1 MKTPLVCAV
10 CLLFIASLSPAQVL
24 ETPGGLGVGAAFEIS
39 VPVKSLADRAGT
51 GYGGSA
57 RFEYVPYKNIGL
69 VATVGYLSWGDKG
82 DAAVTSTVKAIEL
95 LAGPKFG
102 IGSGWYGGFEL
113 GVYQATEKFSI
124 SGVQSIEREL
134 TEAMMGVFLGY
145 EFSGVDLGV
154 KYYPF
159 DEAYTNVMVS
169 VGYWFGL

>member
-1 MKTPLVCAV
+1 MKIPLVLAV
-10 CLLFIASLSPAQVL
+10 CLLVAASVSPAQVL
-24 ETPGGLGVGAAFEIS
+24 ETPGGFAVGAAVELS

-51 GYGGSA
+51 GFGGSA

-69 VATVGYLSWGDKG
+69 VASVGYLSWGDEG
-82 DAAVTSTVKAIEL
+82 DDAITSTVKALEL

-113 GVYQATEKFSI
+113 GIYQATEKFSV
-124 SGVQSIEREL
+124 SGAQSIEREA
-134 TEAMMGVFLGY
+134 TQAMMGVFLGY

>member
-1 MKTPLVCAV
+1 MKTLMVIAV
-10 CLLFIASLSPAQVL
+10 CLLVIASVSPAQVL
-24 ETPGGLGVGAAFEIS
+24 ETPGGLAVGAAVELS

-51 GYGGSA
+51 GFGGSA

-82 DAAVTSTVKAIEL
+82 DAAITSTVKAIEF

-102 IGSGWYGGFEL
+102 ISSGWYGGFEL
-113 GVYQATEKFSI
+113 GIYQATEKFSV
-124 SGVQSIEREL
+124 SGVQSIDREA

-145 EFSGVDLGV
+145 EFSGVDFGV

-159 DEAYTNVMVS
+159 DEGYTNVMVS

>member
-1 MKTPLVCAV
+1 MKIPLVLAV
-10 CLLFIASLSPAQVL
+10 CVLFIASLSPAQVL
-24 ETPGGLGVGAAFEIS
+24 ETPGGLGVGAAFELS

-69 VATVGYLSWGDKG
+69 VATMGYVTWSDEGDPT
-82 DAAVTSTVKAIEL
+82 VTSRVKAIEF

-102 IGSGWYGGFEL
+102 LGSGWYAGFEL
-113 GVYQATEKFSI
+113 GIYKATEEFSV
-124 SGVQSIEREL
+124 SGVQSVERDA
-134 TEAMMGVFLGY
+134 TEAMMGAFLGY

-159 DEAYTNVMVS
+159 DDGYTNVMVS